1 MSSFKT
7 LTEMLKESVKKYSEK
22 PAFKIKE
29 GGEFVPVSYRN
40 FLDRVRSF
48 GTGLLDI
55 GIKELDHIGLVSE
68 NRFEWIVTDMA
79 IMHMRAVDVPSSG
92 TSSPRDI
99 FFN

>member
-48 GTGLLDI
+48 GTGL
-55 GIKELDHIGLVSE
+55 
-68 NRFEWIVTDMA
+68 
-79 IMHMRAVDVPSSG
+79 
-92 TSSPRDI
+92 
-99 FFN
+99 